1 MNKITL
7 FGVVQGVG
15 MRPFIYTLA
24 QKLELVGFVRNTQ
37 VALEIILPAH
47 KTESF
52 LNALKKGLP
61 PLALVE
67 KIIISPYDK
76 TLKFNDFRILESK
89 NHPLNLLSQIPK
101 DLGVCEDCLR
111 EIRDKNSPYFHYAF
125 NSCAKCGA
133 RYSLLSALPYD
144 RENSALKPFKLC
156 GFCAFVYKDANNKRF
171 HIQGISCK
179 KCGIT
184 LNYKRFKNDDAL
196 LECAKDIQ
204 KGKIIALKGNDDAL
218 LECAKDIQKG
228 KIIALKG
235 LGGFALLCDGRNFQ
249 TIERLR
255 LLKNRPLKPF
265 ALMFKDLNTAK
276 QHAFLNALECES
288 LNSTSA
294 PILLARKK
302 PNTPLAPNIAKNSP
316 FYGVILPYTP
326 LHALLLDLLDFPI
339 VFTSANFSSLPLASD
354 EAEIDALSFIF
365 DFKLTHNRAIIHR
378 IDDSIA
384 QCIDNAIRPMRLAR
398 GFAPLYLTL
407 PKRSNHSPKKILA
420 LGAEQKGHFSLLDS
434 ETSILL
440 LSPFCGDLSVL
451 ENEKH
456 FKETLNFFLKTYDF
470 KPTILACDKHK
481 NYTTTKMAFDFNTPL
496 LQVQHHHA
504 HFLANVLDALLQDPH
519 LNHPFIGIIWD
530 GSGAYEN
537 KIYGAECF
545 VGDFERIEEIARFEE
560 FLLLGGEKAIK
571 EPKRLVLEIALKHQL
586 NKLLKR
592 VQKHFKE
599 DELEIF
605 QQMHDRE
612 IQSVATN
619 SIGRLFDIVAFS
631 LDLVGTIS
639 FEAESGQVLENLALQ
654 SDEIA
659 FYPFKI
665 KNSVVCL
672 KEFYQAFE
680 KDLGVLEP
688 ERIAK
693 KFFNSLVEIITALI
707 APFKKHVVVCSG
719 GVFCNQL
726 LCEQLAKRLRGLKR
740 QYFFHKHFPPNDS
753 SIPVGQALM
762 AYFNPTIIKK
772 G

>member
-1 MNKITL
+1 
-7 FGVVQGVG
+7 

-24 QKLELVGFVRNTQ
+24 QKLELVGFVRNAQ
-37 VALEIILPAH
+37 AALEIILPAH

-76 TLKFNDFRILESK
+76 VLHFNGFRILESK

-101 DLGVCEDCLR
+101 DLGVCKDCLR

-133 RYSLLSALPYD
+133 RYSLLNALPYD

-156 GFCAFVYKDANNKRF
+156 EFCASVYQDPTNKRF

-179 KCGIT
+179 KCGIA

-196 LECAKDIQ
+196 LECTKDIQ
-204 KGKIIALKGNDDAL
+204 KS
-218 LECAKDIQKG
+218 

-265 ALMFKDLNTAK
+265 ALMFKDLNSAK
-276 QHAFLNALECES
+276 QHAFLNELECES
-288 LNSTSA
+288 LSSISA

-302 PNTPLAPNIAKNSP
+302 PDTQLAPNIAKNSP

-354 EAEIDALSFIF
+354 EKEIDSLHFIF

-384 QCIDNAIRPMRLAR
+384 QYIDNAIRPMRLAR

-434 ETSILL
+434 ETSVLL

-470 KPTILACDKHK
+470 KPTLLACDKHQ
-481 NYTTTKMAFDFNTPL
+481 NYTTTQMAFDFNTPL

-504 HFLANVLDALLQDPH
+504 HFLASVLDALLQDPH

-545 VGDFERIEEIARFEE
+545 VGDFERIEEVARFEE
-560 FLLLGGEKAIK
+560 FWLLGGQKAIK

-586 NKLLKR
+586 NKLLKHI
-592 VQKHFKE
+592 QKHFKE

-605 QQMHDRE
+605 QQMHDKK

-631 LDLVGTIS
+631 LDLTGTIS

-654 SDEIA
+654 SDESA
-659 FYPFKI
+659 FYPFTI
-665 KNSVVCL
+665 KNSVVDL

-688 ERIAK
+688 KRIAK

-707 APFKKHVVVCSG
+707 VPFKEHVVVCSG

-726 LCEQLAKRLRGLKR
+726 LCEQLAQRFKKLQRK
-740 QYFFHKHFPPNDS
+740 YFFHKHFPPNDS

>member
-1 MNKITL
+1 M
-7 FGVVQGVG
+7 VQGVG
-15 MRPFIYTLA
+15 MRPFVYTLA
-24 QKLELVGFVRNTQ
+24 QKLGLVGFVRNAQ
-37 VALEIILPAH
+37 AALEIILPAH

-76 TLKFNDFRILESK
+76 ALHFNDFRILESK

-101 DLGVCEDCLR
+101 DLGVCKDCLR
-111 EIRDKNSPYFHYAF
+111 EIRGKNSPYFHYAF

-133 RYSLLSALPYD
+133 RYSLLNALPYD

-156 GFCAFVYKDANNKRF
+156 EFCASVYQDPTNKRF

-179 KCGIT
+179 KCGIA
-184 LNYKRFKNDDAL
+184 LNYKRFK
-196 LECAKDIQ
+196 
-204 KGKIIALKGNDDAL
+204 NDDAL

-265 ALMFKDLNTAK
+265 ALMFKDLKSAK

-288 LNSTSA
+288 LNSASA

-302 PNTPLAPNIAKNSP
+302 PNIKLAPNIAKNSP

-339 VFTSANFSSLPLASD
+339 IFTSANFNSLPLASN
-354 EAEIDALSFIF
+354 EKEIDSLHFIF

-384 QCIDNAIRPMRLAR
+384 QCVDNVIRPMRLAR

-407 PKRSNHSPKKILA
+407 PKRSFNAPKKILA

-434 ETSILL
+434 ETSVLL

-470 KPTILACDKHK
+470 KPTLLACDKHQ

-504 HFLANVLDALLQDPH
+504 HFLASILDALSQNPH

-530 GSGAYEN
+530 GSGAYDN
-537 KIYGAECF
+537 KVYGAECF
-545 VGDFERIEEIARFEE
+545 VGDLERIEEVARFEE
-560 FLLLGGEKAIK
+560 FWLLGGQKAIK

-592 VQKHFKE
+592 IQKHFKE

-605 QQMHDRE
+605 QQMHDKK

-631 LDLVGTIS
+631 LDLTGTIS

-659 FYPFKI
+659 FYPFEI
-665 KNSVVCL
+665 KNSVVGL

-688 ERIAK
+688 KRIAK

-707 APFKKHVVVCSG
+707 VPFKEHVVVCSG

-726 LCEQLAKRLRGLKR
+726 LCEQLAQRLRGLKR

>member
-37 VALEIILPAH
+37 AALEIILPAH

-67 KIIISPYDK
+67 KTIISPYDK
-76 TLKFNDFRILESK
+76 MLHFNDFRILESK
-89 NHPLNLLSQIPK
+89 NHSLKLLSQIPK
-101 DLGVCEDCLR
+101 DLGVCKDCLR

-133 RYSLLSALPYD
+133 RYSLLNAMPYD

-156 GFCAFVYKDANNKRF
+156 KFCTSIYQDPTNKRF

-179 KCGIT
+179 KCGIA

-196 LECAKDIQ
+196 LECAKD
-204 KGKIIALKGNDDAL
+204 L
-218 LECAKDIQKG
+218 QKG

-255 LLKNRPLKPF
+255 FLKNRPLKPF

-276 QHAFLNALECES
+276 QHAFLNELECES

-302 PNTPLAPNIAKNSP
+302 PDTQLAPNIAKNSP

-354 EAEIDALSFIF
+354 EKEIDSLHFIF
-365 DFKLTHNRAIIHR
+365 DFKLTHNRAIIHK
-378 IDDSIA
+378 IDDSIV
-384 QCIDNAIRPMRLAR
+384 QRVDNVIRPMRLAR
-398 GFAPLYLTL
+398 GFAPLYLAL
-407 PKRSNHSPKKILA
+407 PKRSNHTPKKILA
-420 LGAEQKGHFSLLDS
+420 LGAQQKGHFSLLDS

-470 KPTILACDKHK
+470 KPTLLACDKHK
-481 NYTTTKMAFDFNTPL
+481 NYTTTQMAFDFNTPL

-504 HFLANVLDALLQDPH
+504 HFLASVLDALLQDPH

-545 VGDFERIEEIARFEE
+545 VGDFERIEEVARFEE
-560 FLLLGGEKAIK
+560 FWLLGGQKAIK

-586 NKLLKR
+586 NKLLKHI
-592 VQKHFKE
+592 QKHFKE

-605 QQMHDRE
+605 QQMHDKK

-631 LDLVGTIS
+631 LDLTGTIS

-654 SDEIA
+654 SDESA
-659 FYPFKI
+659 FYPFEI

-688 ERIAK
+688 KRIAK

-707 APFKKHVVVCSG
+707 APFKEHVVVCSG

>member
-1 MNKITL
+1 MCNDATLLNKITL

-15 MRPFIYTLA
+15 MRPFVYTLA
-24 QKLELVGFVRNTQ
+24 QKLGLVGFTRNTQ
-37 VALEIILPAH
+37 AALEIILPAH

-76 TLKFNDFRILESK
+76 ALYFNDFRILESK

-101 DLGVCEDCLR
+101 DLGVCKDCLR

-133 RYSLLSALPYD
+133 RYSLLNAMPYD

-156 GFCAFVYKDANNKRF
+156 KFCASVYKDATNKRF

-179 KCGIT
+179 KCGIV
-184 LNYKRFKNDDAL
+184 LNYK
-196 LECAKDIQ
+196 Q
-204 KGKIIALKGNDDAL
+204 LKNDDAL

-235 LGGFALLCDGRNFQ
+235 LGGFALLCDARNFQ

-255 LLKNRPLKPF
+255 LLKKRPLKPF
-265 ALMFKDLNTAK
+265 VLMFKDLKSAK

-302 PNTPLAPNIAKNSP
+302 PDTQLAPNIAKNSP

-326 LHALLLDLLDFPI
+326 LHDLLLDLLDFPI
-339 VFTSANFSSLPLASD
+339 VFTSANFNSLPLASD

-378 IDDSIA
+378 IDDSIV
-384 QCIDNAIRPMRLAR
+384 QRVDNIIRPMRLAR
-398 GFAPLYLTL
+398 GFAPLYLAL

-434 ETSILL
+434 GTSILL

-470 KPTILACDKHK
+470 KPTLLACDKHQ
-481 NYTTTKMAFDFNTPL
+481 NYTTTKMAFELNTPL

-504 HFLANVLDALLQDPH
+504 HFLASVLDALLQDPH

-560 FLLLGGEKAIK
+560 FWLLGGQKAIK

-586 NKLLKR
+586 NKLLKCI
-592 VQKHFKE
+592 QKHFKE

-605 QQMHDRE
+605 QQMHDKK

-631 LDLVGTIS
+631 LDLTGTIS

-654 SDEIA
+654 SDESA
-659 FYPFKI
+659 FYPFEI
-665 KNSVVCL
+665 KNSVVDL

-688 ERIAK
+688 KRIAK

-707 APFKKHVVVCSG
+707 APFKEHVVVCSG

-726 LCEQLAKRLRGLKR
+726 LCEQLAQRLRGLKR

>member
-1 MNKITL
+1 M
-7 FGVVQGVG
+7 VQGVG

-24 QKLELVGFVRNTQ
+24 QKLGLVGFVRNTQ
-37 VALEIILPAH
+37 AALEIILPAH

-67 KIIISPYDK
+67 KTIISPYDK
-76 TLKFNDFRILESK
+76 ALHFNDFRILESK

-101 DLGVCEDCLR
+101 DLGVCEDCLC

-133 RYSLLSALPYD
+133 RYSLLNAMPYD

-156 GFCAFVYKDANNKRF
+156 KFCASIYQDPTNKRF

-179 KCGIT
+179 KCGIA
-184 LNYKRFKNDDAL
+184 LNYKRFK
-196 LECAKDIQ
+196 
-204 KGKIIALKGNDDAL
+204 NDDAL

-235 LGGFALLCDGRNFQ
+235 LGGFALLCDARNFQ

-265 ALMFKDLNTAK
+265 ALMFKDLNSAK
-276 QHAFLNALECES
+276 QHAFLNELECES
-288 LNSTSA
+288 LNSTST
-294 PILLARKK
+294 PILLAHKK
-302 PNTPLAPNIAKNSP
+302 PDTQLAPNIAKNSP

-354 EAEIDALSFIF
+354 EKEIDSLHFIF

-378 IDDSIA
+378 IDDSIV
-384 QCIDNAIRPMRLAR
+384 QRVDNIIRPMRLAR

-407 PKRSNHSPKKILA
+407 PKRSNGSPKKILA

-470 KPTILACDKHK
+470 KPTLLACDKHK
-481 NYTTTKMAFDFNTPL
+481 NYTTTKMAFELNTPL

-504 HFLANVLDALLQDPH
+504 HFLASVLDALLQDPH
-519 LNHPFIGIIWD
+519 LNHPFIGIVWD

-560 FLLLGGEKAIK
+560 FWLLGGQKAIK

-586 NKLLKR
+586 NKLLGR

-605 QQMHDRE
+605 QQMHDKK

-631 LDLVGTIS
+631 LDLTGTIS

-707 APFKKHVVVCSG
+707 APFKEHVVVCSG

-753 SIPVGQALM
+753 SIPIGQALM

>member
-1 MNKITL
+1 MCNDATLLNKITL

-24 QKLELVGFVRNTQ
+24 QKLELVGFTRNTQ
-37 VALEIILPAH
+37 AALEIVLPAH

-76 TLKFNDFRILESK
+76 TLKFNGFRILESK

-133 RYSLLSALPYD
+133 RYSLLNAMPYD

-156 GFCAFVYKDANNKRF
+156 GFCASVYQDPTNKRF

-179 KCGIT
+179 KCGIA

-204 KGKIIALKGNDDAL
+204 KGKIIALKG
-218 LECAKDIQKG
+218 
-228 KIIALKG
+228 
-235 LGGFALLCDGRNFQ
+235 LGGFALVCDARNVQ

-288 LNSTSA
+288 LSSTST

-302 PNTPLAPNIAKNSP
+302 PDIKLAPNIAKNSP

-354 EAEIDALSFIF
+354 EAEIDSLNFIF

-384 QCIDNAIRPMRLAR
+384 QRVDHTIRPMRLAR

-407 PKRSNHSPKKILA
+407 PKRSNHPPQKILA

-456 FKETLNFFLKTYDF
+456 FKETLDFFLKTYDF
-470 KPTILACDKHK
+470 KPTLLACDKHK
-481 NYTTTKMAFDFNTPL
+481 NYTTTKMAFDFNTLL

-504 HFLANVLDALLQDPH
+504 HFLASVLDALLQDPH
-519 LNHPFIGIIWD
+519 LNHPFIGIVWD

-545 VGDFERIEEIARFEE
+545 VGDLERIEEIARFEE
-560 FLLLGGEKAIK
+560 FLLLGGQKAIK
-571 EPKRLVLEIALKHQL
+571 EPKRLVLEMALKHQL

-599 DELEIF
+599 EELEIF

-612 IQSVATN
+612 IQSIATN

-631 LDLVGTIS
+631 LGLVGTIS

-688 ERIAK
+688 KRIAK
-693 KFFNSLVEIITALI
+693 KFFNSLVEIISALI
-707 APFKKHVVVCSG
+707 APFKEHVVVCSG

>member
-37 VALEIILPAH
+37 AALEIILPAH
-47 KTESF
+47 QTESF

-67 KIIISPYDK
+67 KIVISPYDK
-76 TLKFNDFRILESK
+76 TLKSNDFRILESK
-89 NHPLNLLSQIPK
+89 NHSLNLISQIPK

-133 RYSLLSALPYD
+133 RYSLLNALPYD

-184 LNYKRFKNDDAL
+184 LNYKHFK
-196 LECAKDIQ
+196 
-204 KGKIIALKGNDDAL
+204 NDDAL

-235 LGGFALLCDGRNFQ
+235 LGGFALLCDARNFQ

-302 PNTPLAPNIAKNSP
+302 PNIPLAPNIAKNSP

-384 QCIDNAIRPMRLAR
+384 QRIDNAIRPMRLAR

-407 PKRSNHSPKKILA
+407 PKRSNDSQKKILA

-481 NYTTTKMAFDFNTPL
+481 NYTTTKMACGFDTPL

-504 HFLANVLDALLQDPH
+504 HFLASVLDALLQNPH

-545 VGDFERIEEIARFEE
+545 VGGFERIEEVARFEE

-612 IQSVATN
+612 IQSTATN

-631 LDLVGTIS
+631 LDLTGTIS

-707 APFKKHVVVCSG
+707 APFKEHVVVCSG

>member
-24 QKLELVGFVRNTQ
+24 QKLGLVGFVRNAQ
-37 VALEIILPAH
+37 AALEIILPAH

-76 TLKFNDFRILESK
+76 ALHFNDFRILESK
-89 NHPLNLLSQIPK
+89 NRPLNLLSQIPK
-101 DLGVCEDCLR
+101 DLSVCKDCLR

-133 RYSLLSALPYD
+133 RYSLLNALPYD

-156 GFCAFVYKDANNKRF
+156 KFCASIYQDPTNKRF

-179 KCGIT
+179 KCGIA
-184 LNYKRFKNDDAL
+184 LNYKRFK
-196 LECAKDIQ
+196 
-204 KGKIIALKGNDDAL
+204 NDDAL

-235 LGGFALLCDGRNFQ
+235 LGGFALLCDARNFQ

-288 LNSTSA
+288 LNSASA

-302 PNTPLAPNIAKNSP
+302 PDTKLAPNIAKNSP

-354 EAEIDALSFIF
+354 EAEIDSLSFIF

-384 QCIDNAIRPMRLAR
+384 QYIDNAIRPMRLAR

-407 PKRSNHSPKKILA
+407 PKRSNHPPKKILA
-420 LGAEQKGHFSLLDS
+420 LGAEQKGYFSLLDS
-434 ETSILL
+434 ETSTLL

-470 KPTILACDKHK
+470 KPTLLACDKHQ
-481 NYTTTKMAFDFNTPL
+481 NYTTTQMAFDFNTPL
-496 LQVQHHHA
+496 LQIQHHHA
-504 HFLANVLDALLQDPH
+504 HFLASVLDALLQDPH

-530 GSGAYEN
+530 GSGAYDN

-545 VGDFERIEEIARFEE
+545 VGDFERIEEVARFEE
-560 FLLLGGEKAIK
+560 FWLLGGQKAIK

-592 VQKHFKE
+592 IQKHFKE

-605 QQMHDRE
+605 QQMHDKK

-631 LDLVGTIS
+631 LDLTGTIS

-688 ERIAK
+688 KRIAK

-707 APFKKHVVVCSG
+707 APFKEHVVVCSG

-753 SIPVGQALM
+753 SIPIGQALM

>member
-1 MNKITL
+1 MQHLNQTAWKLALCNDATLLNKITL

-24 QKLELVGFVRNTQ
+24 QELELVGFVRNTQ
-37 VALEIILPAH
+37 AALEIVLPFH
-47 KTESF
+47 QTESF

-67 KIIISPYDK
+67 KIVISPYDK
-76 TLKFNDFRILESK
+76 ALKSNDFRILESK

-101 DLGVCEDCLR
+101 DLGVCEDCLH
-111 EIRDKNSPYFHYAF
+111 EIRDENSPYFRYAF

-133 RYSLLSALPYD
+133 RYSLLNALPYD

-156 GFCAFVYKDANNKRF
+156 GFCAFVYRDATNKRF

-204 KGKIIALKGNDDAL
+204 KGKIIALKG
-218 LECAKDIQKG
+218 
-228 KIIALKG
+228 
-235 LGGFALLCDGRNFQ
+235 LGGFALVCDARNFQ

-255 LLKNRPLKPF
+255 FLKNRPLKPF

-276 QHAFLNALECES
+276 QHAFLDALECES
-288 LNSTSA
+288 LNSASA

-302 PNTPLAPNIAKNSP
+302 PNMQLAPNTAKNSP

-354 EAEIDALSFIF
+354 EKEIDSLHFIF
-365 DFKLTHNRAIIHR
+365 DFKLTHNRTIIHR

-384 QCIDNAIRPMRLAR
+384 QRVDNVIRPMRLAR

-407 PKRSNHSPKKILA
+407 PKRSNCLPKKILA

-470 KPTILACDKHK
+470 KPTLLACDKHK

-504 HFLANVLDALLQDPH
+504 HFLASVLDALLQDPH

-545 VGDFERIEEIARFEE
+545 VGDFERIEETARFEE
-560 FLLLGGEKAIK
+560 FLLLGGQKAIK

-586 NKLLKR
+586 NKLFKR

-605 QQMHDRE
+605 QQMHDRG

-631 LDLVGTIS
+631 LDLVKTIS

-665 KNSVVCL
+665 KNGVVCL

-688 ERIAK
+688 KRIAK
-693 KFFNSLVEIITALI
+693 KFFNSLTEIITTLI
-707 APFKKHVVVCSG
+707 APFKEHVVVCSG

-726 LCEQLAKRLRGLKR
+726 LCEQLAKRFKNLQRK
-740 QYFFHKHFPPNDS
+740 YFFHKHFPPNDS
-753 SIPVGQALM
+753 SIPIGQALM

>member
-1 MNKITL
+1 M
-7 FGVVQGVG
+7 VQGVG

-24 QKLELVGFVRNTQ
+24 QKLGLVGFVRNAQ
-37 VALEIILPAH
+37 AALEIILPAH

-76 TLKFNDFRILESK
+76 ALHFNDFRILESK

-101 DLGVCEDCLR
+101 DLGVCEDCLC

-133 RYSLLSALPYD
+133 RYSLLNALPYD

-156 GFCAFVYKDANNKRF
+156 KFCTSVYKDAHNKRF

-179 KCGIT
+179 KCGIA
-184 LNYKRFKNDDAL
+184 LNYK
-196 LECAKDIQ
+196 Q
-204 KGKIIALKGNDDAL
+204 LKNDDAL

-235 LGGFALLCDGRNFQ
+235 LGGFALLCDARNFQ

-255 LLKNRPLKPF
+255 LLKKRPLKPF
-265 ALMFKDLNTAK
+265 ALMFKDLKSVK

-302 PNTPLAPNIAKNSP
+302 PDTQLAPNIAKNSP

-354 EAEIDALSFIF
+354 EKEIDSLHFIF

-378 IDDSIA
+378 IDDSIV
-384 QCIDNAIRPMRLAR
+384 QRVDNVIRPMRLAR
-398 GFAPLYLTL
+398 GFAPLYLAL
-407 PKRSNHSPKKILA
+407 PKRSNHPPKKILA

-434 ETSILL
+434 ETSVLL

-470 KPTILACDKHK
+470 KPTLLACDKHQ
-481 NYTTTKMAFDFNTPL
+481 NYTTTQMAFEFNTPL

-504 HFLANVLDALLQDPH
+504 HFLASVLDALLQDPH
-519 LNHPFIGIIWD
+519 LNHPFIGIVWD
-530 GSGAYEN
+530 GSGAYDN
-537 KIYGAECF
+537 KVYGAECF
-545 VGDFERIEEIARFEE
+545 VGDFERIEETARFEE
-560 FLLLGGEKAIK
+560 FWLLGGQKAIK

-586 NKLLKR
+586 NKLLGR
-592 VQKHFKE
+592 IQKHFKE

-605 QQMHDRE
+605 KQMHDKK

-654 SDEIA
+654 SDEIT
-659 FYPFKI
+659 FYPFEI
-665 KNSVVCL
+665 KNSVVGL

-688 ERIAK
+688 KRIAK

-707 APFKKHVVVCSG
+707 APFKEHVVVCSG

-726 LCEQLAKRLRGLKR
+726 LCEQLAKRLKKLQRE
-740 QYFFHKHFPPNDS
+740 YFFHKHFPPNDS

>member
-37 VALEIILPAH
+37 AALEIILPAH

-133 RYSLLSALPYD
+133 RYSLLNALPYD

-156 GFCAFVYKDANNKRF
+156 GFCAFVYKDTNNKRF

-179 KCGIT
+179 KCGIA
-184 LNYKRFKNDDAL
+184 LNYKRFK
-196 LECAKDIQ
+196 
-204 KGKIIALKGNDDAL
+204 NDDAL

-249 TIERLR
+249 AIERLR

-288 LNSTSA
+288 LSSTSA

-302 PNTPLAPNIAKNSP
+302 PNTQLAPNIAKNSP

-354 EAEIDALSFIF
+354 EAEIDALNFIF

-384 QCIDNAIRPMRLAR
+384 QCIDNAMRPMRLAR

-407 PKRSNHSPKKILA
+407 PKRSNGSPKKILA

-470 KPTILACDKHK
+470 KPTILACDKHQ
-481 NYTTTKMAFDFNTPL
+481 NYTTTKMACGFNTPL

-504 HFLANVLDALLQDPH
+504 HFLASVLDALLQDPH
-519 LNHPFIGIIWD
+519 LNNPFIGIIWD

-571 EPKRLVLEIALKHQL
+571 EPKRLVLEMALKHQL

-612 IQSVATN
+612 IQSTATN

-707 APFKKHVVVCSG
+707 APFKEHVVVCSG

-753 SIPVGQALM
+753 SIPIGQALM
-762 AYFNPTIIKK
+762 AYFNPKIIKK

>member
-1 MNKITL
+1 
-7 FGVVQGVG
+7 

-37 VALEIILPAH
+37 AALEIILPAH
-47 KTESF
+47 QTESF

-67 KIIISPYDK
+67 KIIINPYDK
-76 TLKFNDFRILESK
+76 TLKSNDFRILESK

-133 RYSLLSALPYD
+133 RYSLLNALPYD

-156 GFCAFVYKDANNKRF
+156 GFCASTYQDPTNKRF

-204 KGKIIALKGNDDAL
+204 KGKIIALKG
-218 LECAKDIQKG
+218 
-228 KIIALKG
+228 
-235 LGGFALLCDGRNFQ
+235 LGGFALLCDARNFQ

-384 QCIDNAIRPMRLAR
+384 QHVDNAIRPMRLAR

-407 PKRSNHSPKKILA
+407 PKRSNDSQKKILV

-470 KPTILACDKHK
+470 KPTILACDKHQ
-481 NYTTTKMAFDFNTPL
+481 NYTTTKMACDFNTPL
-496 LQVQHHHA
+496 MQVQHHHA
-504 HFLANVLDALLQDPH
+504 HFLASVLDALLQDPH
-519 LNHPFIGIIWD
+519 LNNPFIGIIWD

-545 VGDFERIEEIARFEE
+545 VGDFERIEEVARFEE

-586 NKLLKR
+586 NKLLER

-688 ERIAK
+688 KRIAK

-707 APFKKHVVVCSG
+707 MPFKEHVVVFSG

>member
-15 MRPFIYTLA
+15 MRPFVYTLA
-24 QKLELVGFVRNTQ
+24 QKLGLVGFTRNTQ
-37 VALEIILPAH
+37 AALEIVLPAH

-76 TLKFNDFRILESK
+76 ALHFNDFRILESK

-101 DLGVCEDCLR
+101 DLGVCKDCLR

-133 RYSLLSALPYD
+133 RYSLLNAMPYD

-156 GFCAFVYKDANNKRF
+156 KFCTSTYQDPTNKRF

-179 KCGIT
+179 KCGIA

-196 LECAKDIQ
+196 LECAKD
-204 KGKIIALKGNDDAL
+204 L
-218 LECAKDIQKG
+218 QKG

-255 LLKNRPLKPF
+255 LLKKRPLKPF
-265 ALMFKDLNTAK
+265 ALMFKDLKSAK

-288 LNSTSA
+288 LNSASA

-302 PNTPLAPNIAKNSP
+302 PNVKLAPNIAKNSP

-339 VFTSANFSSLPLASD
+339 VFTSANFNSLPLASD

-378 IDDSIA
+378 IDDSIV
-384 QCIDNAIRPMRLAR
+384 QRVDNMIRPMRLAR

-407 PKRSNHSPKKILA
+407 PKRSNHPPKKILA

-470 KPTILACDKHK
+470 KPTLLACDKHQ
-481 NYTTTKMAFDFNTPL
+481 NYTTTQMAFEFNTPL

-504 HFLANVLDALLQDPH
+504 HFLASVLDALLQDSH
-519 LNHPFIGIIWD
+519 LNHPFIGIVWD

-545 VGDFERIEEIARFEE
+545 VGDLERIEEIARFEE
-560 FLLLGGEKAIK
+560 FWLLGGQKAIK

-586 NKLLKR
+586 NKLLGR
-592 VQKHFKE
+592 IQKHFKE

-605 QQMHDRE
+605 QQMHDKK

-631 LDLVGTIS
+631 LDLTGTIS

-659 FYPFKI
+659 FYPFEI
-665 KNSVVCL
+665 KNSVVDL

-688 ERIAK
+688 KRIAK

-707 APFKKHVVVCSG
+707 APFKEHVVVCSG

-740 QYFFHKHFPPNDS
+740 EYFFHKHFPPNDS
-753 SIPVGQALM
+753 SIPIGQALM

>member
-1 MNKITL
+1 MCNDATLLNKITL

-15 MRPFIYTLA
+15 MRPFVYTLA
-24 QKLELVGFVRNTQ
+24 QKLGLVGFTRNTQ
-37 VALEIILPAH
+37 AALEIILPAH

-76 TLKFNDFRILESK
+76 ALYFNDFRILESK

-101 DLGVCEDCLR
+101 DLGVCKDCLR

-133 RYSLLSALPYD
+133 RYSLLNAMPYD

-156 GFCAFVYKDANNKRF
+156 KFCASVYKDATNKRF

-179 KCGIT
+179 KCGIV
-184 LNYKRFKNDDAL
+184 LNYK
-196 LECAKDIQ
+196 Q
-204 KGKIIALKGNDDAL
+204 LKNDDAL

-235 LGGFALLCDGRNFQ
+235 LGGFALLCDARNFQ

-255 LLKNRPLKPF
+255 LLKKRPLKPF
-265 ALMFKDLNTAK
+265 ALMFKDLKSAK

-288 LNSTSA
+288 LNSTST

-302 PNTPLAPNIAKNSP
+302 PDTQLAPNIAKNSP

-339 VFTSANFSSLPLASD
+339 VFTSANFNSLPLASD

-384 QCIDNAIRPMRLAR
+384 QRVDNIIRPMRLAR
-398 GFAPLYLTL
+398 GFAPLYLAL

-470 KPTILACDKHK
+470 KPTLLACDKHK
-481 NYTTTKMAFDFNTPL
+481 NYTTTQMAFEFNTPL

-504 HFLANVLDALLQDPH
+504 HFLASVLDALLQDPH

-530 GSGAYEN
+530 GSGAYDN

-560 FLLLGGEKAIK
+560 FWLLGGQKAIK

-586 NKLLKR
+586 NKLLRR

-605 QQMHDRE
+605 QQMHDKG

-659 FYPFKI
+659 FYPFEI

-672 KEFYQAFE
+672 KKFYQAFE

-707 APFKKHVVVCSG
+707 VPFKGHVVVCSG

>member
-1 MNKITL
+1 M
-7 FGVVQGVG
+7 VQGVG

-37 VALEIILPAH
+37 VALEIILPTH
-47 KTESF
+47 QTESF

-133 RYSLLSALPYD
+133 RYSLLNALPYD

-156 GFCAFVYKDANNKRF
+156 GFCTSTYQDPTNKRF

-184 LNYKRFKNDDAL
+184 LNYKQFK
-196 LECAKDIQ
+196 
-204 KGKIIALKGNDDAL
+204 NDDAL

-235 LGGFALLCDGRNFQ
+235 LGGFALLCDARNFQ

-288 LNSTSA
+288 LNSTST

-302 PNTPLAPNIAKNSP
+302 PNTPLASNIAKNSP

-354 EAEIDALSFIF
+354 EAEIDSLSFIF

-384 QCIDNAIRPMRLAR
+384 QCIDNAMRPMRLAR

-407 PKRSNHSPKKILA
+407 PKCSNDSQKKILA

-434 ETSILL
+434 ETSTLL

-481 NYTTTKMAFDFNTPL
+481 NYTTTKMACGFNTPL

-504 HFLANVLDALLQDPH
+504 HFLASVLDALLQDPH

-530 GSGAYEN
+530 GNGAYEN

-586 NKLLKR
+586 NKLLER

-631 LDLVGTIS
+631 LDLTGTIS

-707 APFKKHVVVCSG
+707 APFKEHVVVCSG

>member
-1 MNKITL
+1 MNQITL

-15 MRPFIYTLA
+15 MRPFVYTLA
-24 QKLELVGFVRNTQ
+24 QKLGLVGFARNTQ
-37 VALEIILPAH
+37 AALEIILPAH
-47 KTESF
+47 QTESF

-76 TLKFNDFRILESK
+76 ALHFNDFRILESK
-89 NHPLNLLSQIPK
+89 NRPLNLLSQIPK
-101 DLGVCEDCLR
+101 DLGVCKDCLR

-133 RYSLLSALPYD
+133 RYSLLNAMPYD

-156 GFCAFVYKDANNKRF
+156 EFCTSVYKDAHNKRF

-179 KCGIT
+179 KCGIA
-184 LNYKRFKNDDAL
+184 LNYKRFK
-196 LECAKDIQ
+196 
-204 KGKIIALKGNDDAL
+204 NDDAL

-235 LGGFALLCDGRNFQ
+235 LGGFALLCDARNFQ

-265 ALMFKDLNTAK
+265 ALMFKDLESAK

-302 PNTPLAPNIAKNSP
+302 PDTQLAPNIAKNSP

-339 VFTSANFSSLPLASD
+339 IFTSANFSSLPLASD
-354 EAEIDALSFIF
+354 ETEIDALSFIF

-384 QCIDNAIRPMRLAR
+384 QRVDNIIRPMRLAR

-407 PKRSNHSPKKILA
+407 PKRSNGSPKKILA

-434 ETSILL
+434 ETSVVL

-470 KPTILACDKHK
+470 KPTLLACDKHQ
-481 NYTTTKMAFDFNTPL
+481 NYTTTRMAFDFNTPL

-504 HFLANVLDALLQDPH
+504 HFLASILDALLQDPH
-519 LNHPFIGIIWD
+519 LNHPFIGIVWD
-530 GSGAYEN
+530 GSGAYDN
-537 KIYGAECF
+537 KVYGAECF
-545 VGDFERIEEIARFEE
+545 VGDLERIEEVARFEE
-560 FLLLGGEKAIK
+560 FWLLGGQKAIK

-605 QQMHDRE
+605 QQMHDKK

-631 LDLVGTIS
+631 LNLVGTIS

-654 SDEIA
+654 SDESA
-659 FYPFKI
+659 FYPFTI

-672 KEFYQAFE
+672 KDFYQAFE

-688 ERIAK
+688 KRIAK
-693 KFFNSLVEIITALI
+693 KFFNSLIEIITALI
-707 APFKKHVVVCSG
+707 APFKGHVVVCSG

-726 LCEQLAKRLRGLKR
+726 LCEQLAQRLRGLKR

-753 SIPVGQALM
+753 SIPVGQVLM

>member
-1 MNKITL
+1 MCNDAALLNKITL

-24 QKLELVGFVRNTQ
+24 QKLELVGFVRNAQ
-37 VALEIILPAH
+37 AALEIILPAH

-76 TLKFNDFRILESK
+76 ALHFNGFRILESK

-101 DLGVCEDCLR
+101 DLGVCKDCLR
-111 EIRDKNSPYFHYAF
+111 EIRDKNSPYFYYAF

-133 RYSLLSALPYD
+133 RYSLLNALPYD

-156 GFCAFVYKDANNKRF
+156 GFCASIYQDPTNKRF

-179 KCGIT
+179 KCGIA
-184 LNYKRFKNDDAL
+184 LNYKRFK
-196 LECAKDIQ
+196 
-204 KGKIIALKGNDDAL
+204 NDDAL

-235 LGGFALLCDGRNFQ
+235 LGGFALLCDARNFQ

-288 LNSTSA
+288 LNSASA

-302 PNTPLAPNIAKNSP
+302 PDTKLAPNIAKNSP
-316 FYGVILPYTP
+316 FYGVILSYTP

-378 IDDSIA
+378 IDDSIV
-384 QCIDNAIRPMRLAR
+384 QRVDNTIRPMRLAR

-407 PKRSNHSPKKILA
+407 PKRSNGSPKKILA

-470 KPTILACDKHK
+470 KPTLLACDKHK
-481 NYTTTKMAFDFNTPL
+481 NYTTTQMAFDFNTPL

-504 HFLANVLDALLQDPH
+504 HFLASVLDALLQDPH
-519 LNHPFIGIIWD
+519 LNRPFIGIVWD

-545 VGDFERIEEIARFEE
+545 IGDFERIEEVARFEE
-560 FLLLGGEKAIK
+560 FWLLGGQKAIK

-586 NKLLKR
+586 NKLLGR
-592 VQKHFKE
+592 IQKHFKE
-599 DELEIF
+599 DELEVF
-605 QQMHDRE
+605 KQMHDKK

-654 SDEIA
+654 SDEIT
-659 FYPFKI
+659 FYPFEI
-665 KNSVVCL
+665 KNSVVGL

-688 ERIAK
+688 KRIAK

-707 APFKKHVVVCSG
+707 APFKEHVVVCSG

-726 LCEQLAKRLRGLKR
+726 LCEQLAKRLKKLQRE
-740 QYFFHKHFPPNDS
+740 YFFHKHFPPNDS

>member
-24 QKLELVGFVRNTQ
+24 QKLGLVGFTRNAQ
-37 VALEIILPAH
+37 AALEIVLPAH

-76 TLKFNDFRILESK
+76 VLHFNDFRILESK

-133 RYSLLSALPYD
+133 RYSLLNALPYD

-156 GFCAFVYKDANNKRF
+156 GFCASVYKDAHNKRF

-179 KCGIT
+179 KCGIALT
-184 LNYKRFKNDDAL
+184 YKRFK
-196 LECAKDIQ
+196 
-204 KGKIIALKGNDDAL
+204 NDDAL

-235 LGGFALLCDGRNFQ
+235 LGGFALLCDARNFQ

-265 ALMFKDLNTAK
+265 ALMFKDLNSAK

-302 PNTPLAPNIAKNSP
+302 PDTQLAPNIAKNSP

-326 LHALLLDLLDFPI
+326 LHALLLDLLDSPI

-354 EAEIDALSFIF
+354 EKEIDSLHFIF

-384 QCIDNAIRPMRLAR
+384 QRVDNAIRPMRLAR

-407 PKRSNHSPKKILA
+407 PKRSNHPPKKILA

-434 ETSILL
+434 ETSVVL

-470 KPTILACDKHK
+470 KPTLLACDKHQ

-504 HFLANVLDALLQDPH
+504 HFLASVLDASLQDPH
-519 LNHPFIGIIWD
+519 LNHPFIGIVWD

-537 KIYGAECF
+537 KVYGAECF
-545 VGDFERIEEIARFEE
+545 VGDFERIEEVARFEE
-560 FLLLGGEKAIK
+560 FWLLGGQKAIK

-599 DELEIF
+599 DELGIF
-605 QQMHDRE
+605 KQMHDKK

-659 FYPFKI
+659 FYPFEI
-665 KNSVVCL
+665 KNSVVRL

-707 APFKKHVVVCSG
+707 APFKGHVVVCSG

-726 LCEQLAKRLRGLKR
+726 LCEQLAKRLKKLQRE
-740 QYFFHKHFPPNDS
+740 YFFHKHFPPNDS

>member
-1 MNKITL
+1 M
-7 FGVVQGVG
+7 VQGVG
-15 MRPFIYTLA
+15 MRPFVYTLA
-24 QKLELVGFVRNTQ
+24 QKLGLVGFARNAQ
-37 VALEIILPAH
+37 VALEIVLPAH

-76 TLKFNDFRILESK
+76 ALHFNDFRILESK

-133 RYSLLSALPYD
+133 RYSLLNALPYD

-156 GFCAFVYKDANNKRF
+156 GFCASVYKDATNKRF

-179 KCGIT
+179 KCGIA
-184 LNYKRFKNDDAL
+184 LDYK
-196 LECAKDIQ
+196 Q
-204 KGKIIALKGNDDAL
+204 LKNDDAL

-235 LGGFALLCDGRNFQ
+235 LGGFALLCDARNFK

-265 ALMFKDLNTAK
+265 ALMFKDLNSAK
-276 QHAFLNALECES
+276 QHAFLNELECES
-288 LNSTSA
+288 LNSVNA
-294 PILLARKK
+294 PILLAHKK
-302 PNTPLAPNIAKNSP
+302 PDTQLAPNIAKNSP

-354 EAEIDALSFIF
+354 EAEIDSLSFIF

-378 IDDSIA
+378 IDDSIV
-384 QCIDNAIRPMRLAR
+384 QRVDNIIRPMRLAR

-407 PKRSNHSPKKILA
+407 PKRSNGSPKKILA

-470 KPTILACDKHK
+470 KPTLLACDKHQ
-481 NYTTTKMAFDFNTPL
+481 NYTTTKMAFEFNTPL

-504 HFLANVLDALLQDPH
+504 HFLASVLDALLQDPH
-519 LNHPFIGIIWD
+519 LNHPFIGIVWD
-530 GSGAYEN
+530 GSGAYDN

-560 FLLLGGEKAIK
+560 FWLLGGQKAIK
-571 EPKRLVLEIALKHQL
+571 EPRRLVLEIALKHQL

-605 QQMHDRE
+605 QQMHDKK

-631 LDLVGTIS
+631 LDLTGTIS

-659 FYPFKI
+659 FYPFEI
-665 KNSVVCL
+665 KNSVVRL

-688 ERIAK
+688 KRIAK

-707 APFKKHVVVCSG
+707 APFKEHVVVCSG

-726 LCEQLAKRLRGLKR
+726 LCEQLAKRLKKLQRE
-740 QYFFHKHFPPNDS
+740 YFFHKHFPPNDS

>member
-37 VALEIILPAH
+37 AALEIILPAH

-133 RYSLLSALPYD
+133 RYSLLNALPYD

-156 GFCAFVYKDANNKRF
+156 GFCAFVYKDTNNKRF

-204 KGKIIALKGNDDAL
+204 KGKIIALKG
-218 LECAKDIQKG
+218 
-228 KIIALKG
+228 
-235 LGGFALLCDGRNFQ
+235 LGGFALLCDARNFQ

-276 QHAFLNALECES
+276 QHAFLSALECES

-302 PNTPLAPNIAKNSP
+302 PDTPLAQNIAKNSP

-354 EAEIDALSFIF
+354 EAEIDALNFIF

-378 IDDSIA
+378 IDDSIV
-384 QCIDNAIRPMRLAR
+384 QHVDNAIRPMRLAR

-407 PKRSNHSPKKILA
+407 PKRSNDSQKKILA

-456 FKETLNFFLKTYDF
+456 FRETLNFFLKTYDF

-481 NYTTTKMAFDFNTPL
+481 NYTTTKMACDFNTPL

-504 HFLANVLDALLQDPH
+504 HFLASVLDALLQDPH
-519 LNHPFIGIIWD
+519 LNDPFIGIIWD

-586 NKLLKR
+586 NKLLER

-631 LDLVGTIS
+631 LDLVETIS

-707 APFKKHVVVCSG
+707 MPFKEHVVVCSG

-753 SIPVGQALM
+753 SIPIGQALM

>member
-1 MNKITL
+1 M
-7 FGVVQGVG
+7 VQGVG

-37 VALEIILPAH
+37 TALEIILPAH

-67 KIIISPYDK
+67 KIVISPYDK
-76 TLKFNDFRILESK
+76 TLKSNDFRILESK

-101 DLGVCEDCLR
+101 DLGVCEDCLC

-133 RYSLLSALPYD
+133 RYSLLNALPYD

-156 GFCAFVYKDANNKRF
+156 GFCASTYQDPTNKRF

-184 LNYKRFKNDDAL
+184 LNYKRFK
-196 LECAKDIQ
+196 
-204 KGKIIALKGNDDAL
+204 NDDAL

-276 QHAFLNALECES
+276 QHAFLSVLECES
-288 LNSTSA
+288 LNSTST

-302 PNTPLAPNIAKNSP
+302 PNTQLAPNIAKNSP

-339 VFTSANFSSLPLASD
+339 IFTSANFNSLPLASD

-365 DFKLTHNRAIIHR
+365 DFKLTHNRATIHR
-378 IDDSIA
+378 IDDSVA
-384 QCIDNAIRPMRLAR
+384 QHVDNAIRPMRLAR

-407 PKRSNHSPKKILA
+407 PKRSSDLQKKILA

-434 ETSILL
+434 ETSTLL

-470 KPTILACDKHK
+470 KPTILACDKHQ
-481 NYTTTKMAFDFNTPL
+481 NYTTTKMACGFNTPL

-504 HFLANVLDALLQDPH
+504 HFLASVLDALLQDPH
-519 LNHPFIGIIWD
+519 LNNPFIGIIWD

-545 VGDFERIEEIARFEE
+545 VGDFERIEEVARFEE

-571 EPKRLVLEIALKHQL
+571 EPKRLVLEIALKHRL

-605 QQMHDRE
+605 QQMHDRK

-619 SIGRLFDIVAFS
+619 SIGRLFDMVAFS

-665 KNSVVCL
+665 KNGVVGL
-672 KEFYQAFE
+672 REFYQAFE

-688 ERIAK
+688 KRIAK
-693 KFFNSLVEIITALI
+693 KFFNSLVEIISALI
-707 APFKKHVVVCSG
+707 APFKEHTVVCSG

-753 SIPVGQALM
+753 SIPIGQALM

>member
-37 VALEIILPAH
+37 AALEIILPTH
-47 KTESF
+47 QTESF

-67 KIIISPYDK
+67 KIIISPYDEV
-76 TLKFNDFRILESK
+76 LKFNDFRILESK

-133 RYSLLSALPYD
+133 RYSLLNALPYD

-156 GFCAFVYKDANNKRF
+156 GFCAFVYKDTNNKRF

-184 LNYKRFKNDDAL
+184 LNYKQFKNDDAL

-204 KGKIIALKGNDDAL
+204 
-218 LECAKDIQKG
+218 EG

-235 LGGFALLCDGRNFQ
+235 LGGFALLCDARNFQ

-339 VFTSANFSSLPLASD
+339 VFTSANFNSLPLASD

-378 IDDSIA
+378 IDDSIV
-384 QCIDNAIRPMRLAR
+384 QCIDNATRPMRLAR

-407 PKRSNHSPKKILA
+407 PKRSNHSQKKILA

-456 FKETLNFFLKTYDF
+456 FKETLNFFLKIYDF

-481 NYTTTKMAFDFNTPL
+481 NYTTTKMACDFNTPL

-504 HFLANVLDALLQDPH
+504 HFLASVLDALLQNPH

-586 NKLLKR
+586 NKLLKH

-631 LDLVGTIS
+631 LDLTGTIS

-672 KEFYQAFE
+672 KDFYQAFE

-693 KFFNSLVEIITALI
+693 KFFNSLTEIITALI
-707 APFKKHVVVCSG
+707 VPFKEHVVVCSG

>member
-1 MNKITL
+1 M
-7 FGVVQGVG
+7 VQGVG
-15 MRPFIYTLA
+15 MRPFVYTLA
-24 QKLELVGFVRNTQ
+24 QKLGLVGFTRNTQ
-37 VALEIILPAH
+37 AALEIVLPAH

-67 KIIISPYDK
+67 KIVISPYDK
-76 TLKFNDFRILESK
+76 ALHFNDFRILESK

-133 RYSLLSALPYD
+133 RYSLLNALPYD

-156 GFCAFVYKDANNKRF
+156 KFCASVYKDATNKRF

-179 KCGIT
+179 KCGIALT
-184 LNYKRFKNDDAL
+184 YKRFK
-196 LECAKDIQ
+196 
-204 KGKIIALKGNDDAL
+204 NDDAL

-235 LGGFALLCDGRNFQ
+235 LGGFALLCDARNFQ

-265 ALMFKDLNTAK
+265 ALMFKDLNSAK
-276 QHAFLNALECES
+276 QHAFLNELECES
-288 LNSTSA
+288 LNSVSA

-302 PNTPLAPNIAKNSP
+302 PNVKLAPNIAKNSP

-354 EAEIDALSFIF
+354 EKEIDSLHFIF

-378 IDDSIA
+378 IDDSVA
-384 QCIDNAIRPMRLAR
+384 QRVDNAIRPMRLAR

-407 PKRSNHSPKKILA
+407 PKRSNYPPKKILA

-434 ETSILL
+434 ETSVVL

-470 KPTILACDKHK
+470 KPTLLACDKHQ
-481 NYTTTKMAFDFNTPL
+481 NYTTTQMAFDFNTPL

-504 HFLANVLDALLQDPH
+504 HFLASVLDASLQDPR
-519 LNHPFIGIIWD
+519 LNHPFIGIVWD

-560 FLLLGGEKAIK
+560 FWLLGGQKAIK
-571 EPKRLVLEIALKHQL
+571 EPRRLVLEIALKHQL

-599 DELEIF
+599 DELGIF
-605 QQMHDRE
+605 KQIHDKK

-654 SDEIA
+654 SDENA
-659 FYPFKI
+659 FYPFEI
-665 KNSVVCL
+665 KNSVVRL

-688 ERIAK
+688 KRIAK

-707 APFKKHVVVCSG
+707 APFKGHVVVCSG

-726 LCEQLAKRLRGLKR
+726 LCEQLAKRLKKLQRE
-740 QYFFHKHFPPNDS
+740 YFFHKHFPPNDS

>member
-24 QKLELVGFVRNTQ
+24 QELELVGFVRNTQ
-37 VALEIILPAH
+37 AALEIVLPFH
-47 KTESF
+47 QTESF

-67 KIIISPYDK
+67 KIVISPYDK
-76 TLKFNDFRILESK
+76 ALKSNDFRILESK

-101 DLGVCEDCLR
+101 DLGVCEDCLH
-111 EIRDKNSPYFHYAF
+111 EIRDENSPYFRYAF

-133 RYSLLSALPYD
+133 RYSLLNALPYD

-156 GFCAFVYKDANNKRF
+156 GFCAFVYKDATNKRF

-204 KGKIIALKGNDDAL
+204 KGKIIALKG
-218 LECAKDIQKG
+218 
-228 KIIALKG
+228 
-235 LGGFALLCDGRNFQ
+235 LGGFALVCDARNFQ

-255 LLKNRPLKPF
+255 FLKNRPLKPF

-276 QHAFLNALECES
+276 QHAFLDALECES
-288 LNSTSA
+288 LKSASA
-294 PILLARKK
+294 PILLVRKK
-302 PNTPLAPNIAKNSP
+302 PNMQLAPNTAKNSP

-354 EAEIDALSFIF
+354 EKEIDSLHFIF

-384 QCIDNAIRPMRLAR
+384 QRVDNVIRPMRLAR

-407 PKRSNHSPKKILA
+407 PKRSNCLPKKILA

-470 KPTILACDKHK
+470 KPTLLACDKHK

-504 HFLANVLDALLQDPH
+504 HFLASVLDALLQDPH

-545 VGDFERIEEIARFEE
+545 VGDFERIEETARFEE
-560 FLLLGGEKAIK
+560 FLLLGGQKAIK

-586 NKLLKR
+586 NKLFKR

-605 QQMHDRE
+605 QQMHDRG

-631 LDLVGTIS
+631 LDLVKTIS

-665 KNSVVCL
+665 KNGVVCL

-688 ERIAK
+688 KRIAK
-693 KFFNSLVEIITALI
+693 KFFNSLTEIITTLI
-707 APFKKHVVVCSG
+707 APFKEHVVVCSG

-726 LCEQLAKRLRGLKR
+726 LCEQLAKRFKNLQRK
-740 QYFFHKHFPPNDS
+740 YFFHKHFPPNDS
-753 SIPVGQALM
+753 SIPIGQALM

>member
-15 MRPFIYTLA
+15 MRPFVYILA
-24 QKLELVGFVRNTQ
+24 QKLGLVGFARNAQ
-37 VALEIILPAH
+37 AALEIVLPIQ

-52 LNALKKGLP
+52 LNALKKELP

-67 KIIISPYDK
+67 KIVISPYDK
-76 TLKFNDFRILESK
+76 ALKFNDFRILESK

-101 DLGVCEDCLR
+101 DLGVCEDCLC

-133 RYSLLSALPYD
+133 RYSLLNALPYD

-156 GFCAFVYKDANNKRF
+156 KFCASVYKDANNKRF

-179 KCGIT
+179 KCGIALT
-184 LNYKRFKNDDAL
+184 YKQLKNDDAL
-196 LECAKDIQ
+196 LECTKDIQ
-204 KGKIIALKGNDDAL
+204 
-218 LECAKDIQKG
+218 EG

-235 LGGFALLCDGRNFQ
+235 LGGFALLCDARNFQ

-265 ALMFKDLNTAK
+265 ALMFKDLNSAK

-288 LNSTSA
+288 LNSVSA

-302 PNTPLAPNIAKNSP
+302 PNTRLAPNIAKNSP

-326 LHALLLDLLDFPI
+326 LHALLLDLLDSPI
-339 VFTSANFSSLPLASD
+339 IFTSANFSSLPLASD
-354 EAEIDALSFIF
+354 EKEINSLHFIF

-384 QCIDNAIRPMRLAR
+384 QCVDNAIRPMRLAR

-407 PKRSNHSPKKILA
+407 PKRSNHPPKKILA

-434 ETSILL
+434 ETSVVL

-470 KPTILACDKHK
+470 KPTLLACDKHQ
-481 NYTTTKMAFDFNTPL
+481 NYTTTQMAFDFNTPL

-504 HFLANVLDALLQDPH
+504 HFLASVLDALLQDPH
-519 LNHPFIGIIWD
+519 LNHPFIGIVWD

-537 KIYGAECF
+537 KVYGAECF
-545 VGDFERIEEIARFEE
+545 VGDLERIEEVARFEE
-560 FLLLGGEKAIK
+560 FWLLGGQKAIK
-571 EPKRLVLEIALKHQL
+571 EPRRLVLEIALKYQL

-599 DELEIF
+599 DELGIF
-605 QQMHDRE
+605 QQMHDKK

-659 FYPFKI
+659 FYPFEI
-665 KNSVVCL
+665 KNSVVRL

-707 APFKKHVVVCSG
+707 APFKGHVVVCSG

-726 LCEQLAKRLRGLKR
+726 LCEQLAKRLKKLQRE
-740 QYFFHKHFPPNDS
+740 YFFHKHFPPNDS

>member
-1 MNKITL
+1 
-7 FGVVQGVG
+7 

-37 VALEIILPAH
+37 AALEIILPAH

-67 KIIISPYDK
+67 KTIIGPYDK
-76 TLKFNDFRILESK
+76 ALHFNDFRILESK
-89 NHPLNLLSQIPK
+89 NYPLNLLSQIPK
-101 DLGVCEDCLR
+101 DLGVCKDCLR

-133 RYSLLSALPYD
+133 RYSLLNALPYD

-156 GFCAFVYKDANNKRF
+156 EFCASVYQDPTNKRF

-204 KGKIIALKGNDDAL
+204 KGKIIALKG
-218 LECAKDIQKG
+218 
-228 KIIALKG
+228 

-255 LLKNRPLKPF
+255 LLKKRPLKPF
-265 ALMFKDLNTAK
+265 ALMFKDLKSVK

-294 PILLARKK
+294 PILLAHKK
-302 PNTPLAPNIAKNSP
+302 PDTQLAPNIAKNSP

-354 EAEIDALSFIF
+354 EKEIDSLHFIF

-384 QCIDNAIRPMRLAR
+384 QRVDNIIRPMRLAR
-398 GFAPLYLTL
+398 GFAPLYLAL

-434 ETSILL
+434 ETSVLL

-470 KPTILACDKHK
+470 KPTLLACDKHK
-481 NYTTTKMAFDFNTPL
+481 NYTTTQMAFELNTPL

-504 HFLANVLDALLQDPH
+504 HFLASILDALLQDPH
-519 LNHPFIGIIWD
+519 LNHPFIGIVWD

-545 VGDFERIEEIARFEE
+545 VGDLERIEEIARFEE
-560 FLLLGGEKAIK
+560 FWLLGGQKAIK

-592 VQKHFKE
+592 IQKHFKE

-605 QQMHDRE
+605 KQMHDKK

-631 LDLVGTIS
+631 LDLTGTIS

-659 FYPFKI
+659 FYPFEI
-665 KNSVVCL
+665 KNSVVGL

-688 ERIAK
+688 KRIAK

-707 APFKKHVVVCSG
+707 APFKEHVVVCSG

>member
-1 MNKITL
+1 MQYLNQTAWEFALCNDATLLNKITL

-15 MRPFIYTLA
+15 MRPFVYTLA

-37 VALEIILPAH
+37 AALEIILPAH

-52 LNALKKGLP
+52 LNALKKELP

-76 TLKFNDFRILESK
+76 ALHFNDFRILESK

-101 DLGVCEDCLR
+101 DLGVCEDCLC

-133 RYSLLSALPYD
+133 RYSLLNALPYD

-156 GFCAFVYKDANNKRF
+156 EFCASIYQDPTNKRF

-179 KCGIT
+179 KCGIA
-184 LNYKRFKNDDAL
+184 LNYKRFK
-196 LECAKDIQ
+196 
-204 KGKIIALKGNDDAL
+204 NDDAL

-235 LGGFALLCDGRNFQ
+235 LGGFALLCDARNFQ

-288 LNSTSA
+288 LNSASA

-302 PNTPLAPNIAKNSP
+302 PDTQLAPNIAKNSP

-354 EAEIDALSFIF
+354 EKEIDSLHFIF

-384 QCIDNAIRPMRLAR
+384 QRVDNIIRPMRLAR
-398 GFAPLYLTL
+398 GFAPLYLAL
-407 PKRSNHSPKKILA
+407 PKRSNGSPKKILA

-434 ETSILL
+434 ETSVLL

-470 KPTILACDKHK
+470 KPTLLACDKHK
-481 NYTTTKMAFDFNTPL
+481 NYTTTQMAFEFNTPL

-504 HFLANVLDALLQDPH
+504 HFLASVLDALLQDPH
-519 LNHPFIGIIWD
+519 LNHPFIGIVWD

-545 VGDFERIEEIARFEE
+545 VGDLERIEETARFEE
-560 FLLLGGEKAIK
+560 FWLLGGQKAIK

-605 QQMHDRE
+605 QQMHDKK
-612 IQSVATN
+612 IQSIATN

-631 LDLVGTIS
+631 LGVVGTIS

-654 SDEIA
+654 SDEIT
-659 FYPFKI
+659 FYPFEI
-665 KNSVVCL
+665 KNSVVGL
-672 KEFYQAFE
+672 KAFYQAFE

-688 ERIAK
+688 KRIAK

-707 APFKKHVVVCSG
+707 APFKEHVVVCSG

-726 LCEQLAKRLRGLKR
+726 LCEQLAKRLKKLQRE
-740 QYFFHKHFPPNDS
+740 YFFHKHFPPNDS

-762 AYFNPTIIKK
+762 AYFNPIIIKK

>member
-37 VALEIILPAH
+37 AALEIILPAH

-76 TLKFNDFRILESK
+76 TLKSNDFRILESK

-101 DLGVCEDCLR
+101 DLGVCKDCLR

-133 RYSLLSALPYD
+133 RYSLLNALPYD

-156 GFCAFVYKDANNKRF
+156 EFCTFVYKDTNNKRF

-204 KGKIIALKGNDDAL
+204 KGKIIALKG
-218 LECAKDIQKG
+218 
-228 KIIALKG
+228 
-235 LGGFALLCDGRNFQ
+235 LGGFALLCDARNFQ

-276 QHAFLNALECES
+276 QHAFLSALECES
-288 LNSTSA
+288 LNSTSV

-302 PNTPLAPNIAKNSP
+302 PNTQLAPNIAKNSP

-339 VFTSANFSSLPLASD
+339 IFTSANFSSLPLASD

-365 DFKLTHNRAIIHR
+365 DFKLTHNRTIIHR

-384 QCIDNAIRPMRLAR
+384 QCIDNAMRPMRLAR
-398 GFAPLYLTL
+398 GFSPLYLTL
-407 PKRSNHSPKKILA
+407 PKRSKICKKKILA
-420 LGAEQKGHFSLLDS
+420 LGAEQKGYFSLLDS

-470 KPTILACDKHK
+470 KPTILACDKHQ
-481 NYTTTKMAFDFNTPL
+481 NYTTTQMACGFNTPL

-504 HFLANVLDALLQDPH
+504 HFLASVLDALLQDPH
-519 LNHPFIGIIWD
+519 LNNPFIGIVWD

-545 VGDFERIEEIARFEE
+545 VGDFERIEEMARFEE
-560 FLLLGGEKAIK
+560 FLLLGGQKAIK

-605 QQMHDRE
+605 QQMHDRK
-612 IQSVATN
+612 IQSIATN

-707 APFKKHVVVCSG
+707 APFKEHVVVCSG

-726 LCEQLAKRLRGLKR
+726 LCEQLAKRLMGLKR

-753 SIPVGQALM
+753 SVPIGQALM

>member
-24 QKLELVGFVRNTQ
+24 QKLGLVGFVRNAQ
-37 VALEIILPAH
+37 AALEIVLPAH

-76 TLKFNDFRILESK
+76 VLHFNDFRILESK

-133 RYSLLSALPYD
+133 RYSLLNALPYD

-156 GFCAFVYKDANNKRF
+156 KFCASTYQDPTNKRF

-179 KCGIT
+179 KCGIA
-184 LNYKRFKNDDAL
+184 LNYKRFK
-196 LECAKDIQ
+196 
-204 KGKIIALKGNDDAL
+204 NDDAL

-288 LNSTSA
+288 LISASA

-302 PNTPLAPNIAKNSP
+302 PDTQLAPNIAKNSP

-354 EAEIDALSFIF
+354 EKEIDSLHFIF

-378 IDDSIA
+378 IDDSIV
-384 QCIDNAIRPMRLAR
+384 QRVDNVIRPMRLAR

-407 PKRSNHSPKKILA
+407 PKRSNGSPKKILA

-434 ETSILL
+434 KTSVLL

-470 KPTILACDKHK
+470 KPTLLACDKHQ
-481 NYTTTKMAFDFNTPL
+481 NYTTTQMAFEFNTPL

-504 HFLANVLDALLQDPH
+504 HFLASVLDALLQDPH

-537 KIYGAECF
+537 KVYGAECF
-545 VGDFERIEEIARFEE
+545 VGDLERIEEIARFEE
-560 FLLLGGEKAIK
+560 FWLLGGQKAIK

-592 VQKHFKE
+592 IQKHFKE

-605 QQMHDRE
+605 QQMHDKK

-654 SDEIA
+654 SDESA
-659 FYPFKI
+659 FYPFTI
-665 KNSVVCL
+665 KNSVVGL

-688 ERIAK
+688 KRIAK

-707 APFKKHVVVCSG
+707 APFKEHVVVCSG

-753 SIPVGQALM
+753 SIPIGQALM

>member
-1 MNKITL
+1 MCNDATLLNKITL

-15 MRPFIYTLA
+15 MRPFVYTLA
-24 QKLELVGFVRNTQ
+24 QKLGLVGFARNAQ
-37 VALEIILPAH
+37 AALEIVLPAH

-76 TLKFNDFRILESK
+76 ALHFNDFRILESK

-133 RYSLLSALPYD
+133 RYSLLNAMPYD

-156 GFCAFVYKDANNKRF
+156 GFCASVYKNATNKRF

-179 KCGIT
+179 KCGIALT
-184 LNYKRFKNDDAL
+184 YKQLKN
-196 LECAKDIQ
+196 
-204 KGKIIALKGNDDAL
+204 GDAL

-235 LGGFALLCDGRNFQ
+235 LGGFALLCDARNFK

-265 ALMFKDLNTAK
+265 ALMFKDLNSAK

-302 PNTPLAPNIAKNSP
+302 PDTQLAPNIAKNSP

-354 EAEIDALSFIF
+354 EKEIDSLHFIF

-384 QCIDNAIRPMRLAR
+384 QRVDNAIRPMRLAR

-407 PKRSNHSPKKILA
+407 PKRSNCSPKKILA

-434 ETSILL
+434 ETSVVL

-470 KPTILACDKHK
+470 KPTLLACDKHQ

-504 HFLANVLDALLQDPH
+504 HFLASVLDASLQDPH
-519 LNHPFIGIIWD
+519 LNHPFIGIVWD

-545 VGDFERIEEIARFEE
+545 VGDFERIEEVARFEE
-560 FLLLGGEKAIK
+560 FWLLGGQKAIK
-571 EPKRLVLEIALKHQL
+571 EPRRLVLEIALKHQL

-599 DELEIF
+599 DELGIF
-605 QQMHDRE
+605 KQMHDKK

-659 FYPFKI
+659 FYPFEI
-665 KNSVVCL
+665 KNSVVRL

-688 ERIAK
+688 KRIAK

-707 APFKKHVVVCSG
+707 APFKGHVVVCSG

-726 LCEQLAKRLRGLKR
+726 LCEQLAKRLKKLQRE
-740 QYFFHKHFPPNDS
+740 YFFHKHFPPNDS

>member
-1 MNKITL
+1 M
-7 FGVVQGVG
+7 VQGVG
-15 MRPFIYTLA
+15 MRPFIYALA
-24 QKLELVGFVRNTQ
+24 QKLKLVGFVRNTQ
-37 VALEIILPAH
+37 VALEIILPTH
-47 KTESF
+47 QTESF

-133 RYSLLSALPYD
+133 RYSLLNALPYD

-156 GFCAFVYKDANNKRF
+156 GFCAFIYKDANNKRF

-204 KGKIIALKGNDDAL
+204 KGKIIALKG
-218 LECAKDIQKG
+218 
-228 KIIALKG
+228 
-235 LGGFALLCDGRNFQ
+235 LGGFALLCDARNFQ

-339 VFTSANFSSLPLASD
+339 VFTSANFNSLPLASD

-378 IDDSIA
+378 IDDSIV
-384 QCIDNAIRPMRLAR
+384 QCIDNATRPMRLAR

-407 PKRSNHSPKKILA
+407 PKRSNHSQKKILA

-456 FKETLNFFLKTYDF
+456 FKETLNFFLKIYDF

-481 NYTTTKMAFDFNTPL
+481 NYTTTKMACDFNTPL

-504 HFLANVLDALLQDPH
+504 HFLASVLDALLQNPH

-592 VQKHFKE
+592 IQKHFKE

-631 LDLVGTIS
+631 LDLTGTIS

-654 SDEIA
+654 SNETA

-688 ERIAK
+688 ERIAN

-707 APFKKHVVVCSG
+707 MPFKEHVVVCSG

>member
-1 MNKITL
+1 M
-7 FGVVQGVG
+7 VQGVG
-15 MRPFIYTLA
+15 MRPFVYTLA
-24 QKLELVGFVRNTQ
+24 QKLGLVGFVRNAQ
-37 VALEIILPAH
+37 AALEVVLPAH

-76 TLKFNDFRILESK
+76 ALHFNDFRILESK

-133 RYSLLSALPYD
+133 RYSLLNALPYD
-144 RENSALKPFKLC
+144 RGNSALKPFKLC
-156 GFCAFVYKDANNKRF
+156 GFCASVYKDATNKRF

-179 KCGIT
+179 KCGIALT
-184 LNYKRFKNDDAL
+184 YK
-196 LECAKDIQ
+196 Q
-204 KGKIIALKGNDDAL
+204 LKNDDAL

-235 LGGFALLCDGRNFQ
+235 LGGFALVCDARNFQ

-265 ALMFKDLNTAK
+265 ALMFKDLNSAK

-288 LNSTSA
+288 LISASA

-302 PNTPLAPNIAKNSP
+302 PDIKLAPNIAKNSP

-354 EAEIDALSFIF
+354 EKEIDSLHFIF

-378 IDDSIA
+378 IDDSIV
-384 QCIDNAIRPMRLAR
+384 QRVDNIIRPMRLAR

-407 PKRSNHSPKKILA
+407 PKRSNHPPKKILA

-470 KPTILACDKHK
+470 KPTLLACDKHQ
-481 NYTTTKMAFDFNTPL
+481 NYTTTKMAFELNTPL

-504 HFLANVLDALLQDPH
+504 HFLASVLDALLQDPH
-519 LNHPFIGIIWD
+519 LNHPFIGIVWD

-537 KIYGAECF
+537 KVYGAECF
-545 VGDFERIEEIARFEE
+545 VGDLERIEEIARFEE
-560 FLLLGGEKAIK
+560 FWLLGGQKAIK

-605 QQMHDRE
+605 KQMHDKK

-654 SDEIA
+654 SDESA
-659 FYPFKI
+659 FYPFEI
-665 KNSVVCL
+665 KNSVVGL

-688 ERIAK
+688 KRIAK

-707 APFKKHVVVCSG
+707 APFKEHVVVCSG

-726 LCEQLAKRLRGLKR
+726 LCEQLAQRLRGLKR

-753 SIPVGQALM
+753 SIPIGQALM

>member
-1 MNKITL
+1 MCNDATLLNKITL

-15 MRPFIYTLA
+15 MRPFIYALA
-24 QKLELVGFVRNTQ
+24 QKLGLVGFVRNAQ
-37 VALEIILPAH
+37 AALEIILPAH

-76 TLKFNDFRILESK
+76 ALHFNDFRILESK
-89 NHPLNLLSQIPK
+89 NRPLNLLSQIPK
-101 DLGVCEDCLR
+101 DLGVCKDCLR

-133 RYSLLSALPYD
+133 RYSLLNALPYD

-156 GFCAFVYKDANNKRF
+156 GFCTSAYQDPTNKRF

-179 KCGIT
+179 KCGIA

-196 LECAKDIQ
+196 LECT
-204 KGKIIALKGNDDAL
+204 
-218 LECAKDIQKG
+218 KDIQKG

-265 ALMFKDLNTAK
+265 ALMFKDLKSAK

-294 PILLARKK
+294 PILLAHKK
-302 PNTPLAPNIAKNSP
+302 PDTKLAPNIAKNSP

-354 EAEIDALSFIF
+354 EKEIDSLHFIF
-365 DFKLTHNRAIIHR
+365 DFKLTHNRAIIHK
-378 IDDSIA
+378 IDDSIV
-384 QCIDNAIRPMRLAR
+384 QRVDNVIRPMRLAR

-407 PKRSNHSPKKILA
+407 PKRSNHSSKKILA

-470 KPTILACDKHK
+470 KPTLLACDKHK
-481 NYTTTKMAFDFNTPL
+481 NYTTTQMAFDFNTPL

-504 HFLANVLDALLQDPH
+504 HFLASVLDALLQDPH
-519 LNHPFIGIIWD
+519 LNHPFIGIVWD

-537 KIYGAECF
+537 KVYGAECF
-545 VGDFERIEEIARFEE
+545 VGDLERIEEVARFEE
-560 FLLLGGEKAIK
+560 FWLLGGQKAIK

-592 VQKHFKE
+592 IQKHFKE

-605 QQMHDRE
+605 QQMHDKK
-612 IQSVATN
+612 IQSIATN

-631 LDLVGTIS
+631 LGLTGTIS

-688 ERIAK
+688 KRIAK

-707 APFKKHVVVCSG
+707 APFKEHVVVCSG

-726 LCEQLAKRLRGLKR
+726 LCEQLAQRLRGLKR

-762 AYFNPTIIKK
+762 AHFNPTIIKK

>member
-1 MNKITL
+1 MCNDAALLNQITL

-15 MRPFIYTLA
+15 MRPFVYILA
-24 QKLELVGFVRNTQ
+24 QKLGLVGFARNAQ
-37 VALEIILPAH
+37 AALEIVLPAH

-67 KIIISPYDK
+67 KIVISPYDK
-76 TLKFNDFRILESK
+76 TLHFNDFRILESK

-133 RYSLLSALPYD
+133 RYSLLNAMPYD

-156 GFCAFVYKDANNKRF
+156 KFCASVYKDATNKRF

-179 KCGIT
+179 KCGIA
-184 LNYKRFKNDDAL
+184 LNYK
-196 LECAKDIQ
+196 Q
-204 KGKIIALKGNDDAL
+204 LKNDDAL

-235 LGGFALLCDGRNFQ
+235 LGGFALLCDARNFK

-265 ALMFKDLNTAK
+265 ALMFKDLNAAK

-288 LNSTSA
+288 LNSVSA

-302 PNTPLAPNIAKNSP
+302 PNVKLAPNIAKNSP

-326 LHALLLDLLDFPI
+326 LHALLLDLLDSPI

-354 EAEIDALSFIF
+354 EKEIDSLHFIF

-378 IDDSIA
+378 IDDSIV
-384 QCIDNAIRPMRLAR
+384 QRVDNAIRPMRLAR

-407 PKRSNHSPKKILA
+407 PKRSNHPPKKILA

-434 ETSILL
+434 ETSVVL

-470 KPTILACDKHK
+470 KPTLLACDKHQ

-504 HFLANVLDALLQDPH
+504 HFLASVLDALLQDPH
-519 LNHPFIGIIWD
+519 LNHPFIGIVWD

-537 KIYGAECF
+537 KVYGAECF

-560 FLLLGGEKAIK
+560 FWLLGGQKAIK
-571 EPKRLVLEIALKHQL
+571 EPRRLVLEIALKHQL

-592 VQKHFKE
+592 VQKYFKE
-599 DELEIF
+599 DELGIF
-605 QQMHDRE
+605 QQMHDKK

-654 SDEIA
+654 SDENA
-659 FYPFKI
+659 FYPFEI
-665 KNSVVCL
+665 KNSVVRL

-688 ERIAK
+688 KRIAK

-707 APFKKHVVVCSG
+707 APFKGHVVVCSG

-726 LCEQLAKRLRGLKR
+726 LCEQLAKRLKKLQRE
-740 QYFFHKHFPPNDS
+740 YFFHKHFPPNDS

>member
-1 MNKITL
+1 MCNDATLLNKITL

-15 MRPFIYTLA
+15 MRPFVYTLA
-24 QKLELVGFVRNTQ
+24 QKLGLVGFARNAQ
-37 VALEIILPAH
+37 AALEIVLPAH

-67 KIIISPYDK
+67 KIVISPYDK
-76 TLKFNDFRILESK
+76 ALHFNDFRILESK

-133 RYSLLSALPYD
+133 RYSLLNAMPYD

-156 GFCAFVYKDANNKRF
+156 GFCASVYKDATNKRF

-179 KCGIT
+179 KCGIALT
-184 LNYKRFKNDDAL
+184 YKRFKNDDAL
-196 LECAKDIQ
+196 FKCAKDIQ
-204 KGKIIALKGNDDAL
+204 
-218 LECAKDIQKG
+218 EG

-235 LGGFALLCDGRNFQ
+235 LGGFALLCDARNFQ

-265 ALMFKDLNTAK
+265 ALMFKDLNAAK
-276 QHAFLNALECES
+276 QYAFLNELECES
-288 LNSTSA
+288 LNSVSA

-302 PNTPLAPNIAKNSP
+302 PNIKLAPNIAKNSP

-326 LHALLLDLLDFPI
+326 LHALLLDLLDSPI

-354 EAEIDALSFIF
+354 EKEIDSLHFIF

-378 IDDSIA
+378 IDDSIV
-384 QCIDNAIRPMRLAR
+384 QRVDNVIRPMRLAR

-407 PKRSNHSPKKILA
+407 PKRSNHPPKKILA

-434 ETSILL
+434 ETSVLL

-470 KPTILACDKHK
+470 KPTLLACDKHQ
-481 NYTTTKMAFDFNTPL
+481 NYTTTKIAFNFNTPL

-504 HFLANVLDALLQDPH
+504 HFLASVLDALLQDPR
-519 LNHPFIGIIWD
+519 LNHPFIGIVWD

-537 KIYGAECF
+537 KVYGAECF
-545 VGDFERIEEIARFEE
+545 AGDLERIEEIARFEE
-560 FLLLGGEKAIK
+560 FWLLGGQKAIK
-571 EPKRLVLEIALKHQL
+571 EPRRLVLEIALKHQL

-599 DELEIF
+599 DELGIF
-605 QQMHDRE
+605 KQMHDKK

-659 FYPFKI
+659 FYPFEI
-665 KNSVVCL
+665 KNSVVGL

-688 ERIAK
+688 KRIAK
-693 KFFNSLVEIITALI
+693 KFFNSLIEIITALI
-707 APFKKHVVVCSG
+707 APFKGHVVVCSG

-726 LCEQLAKRLRGLKR
+726 LCEQLAKRLKKLQRE
-740 QYFFHKHFPPNDS
+740 YFFHKHFPPNDS

>member
-24 QKLELVGFVRNTQ
+24 QKLELVGFVRNAQ
-37 VALEIILPAH
+37 AALEIVLPAH

-67 KIIISPYDK
+67 KITISPYDEA
-76 TLKFNDFRILESK
+76 LKFNDFRILESK

-111 EIRDKNSPYFHYAF
+111 EIRDENSPYFHYAF

-133 RYSLLSALPYD
+133 RYSLLNAMPYD

-156 GFCAFVYKDANNKRF
+156 GFCASVYKDAHNKRF

-179 KCGIT
+179 KCGIA
-184 LNYKRFKNDDAL
+184 LNYKRFK
-196 LECAKDIQ
+196 
-204 KGKIIALKGNDDAL
+204 NDDAL

-235 LGGFALLCDGRNFQ
+235 LGGFALLCDARNFQ

-265 ALMFKDLNTAK
+265 ALMFKDLKSAK

-302 PNTPLAPNIAKNSP
+302 PDTQLAPNIAKNSP

-378 IDDSIA
+378 IDDSIV
-384 QCIDNAIRPMRLAR
+384 QRVDNIIRPMRLAR

-407 PKRSNHSPKKILA
+407 SKRSNGSPKKILA

-434 ETSILL
+434 ETSVLL

-470 KPTILACDKHK
+470 KPTLLACDKHK

-504 HFLANVLDALLQDPH
+504 HFLASVLDALLQNPH
-519 LNHPFIGIIWD
+519 LNHPFIGIVWD
-530 GSGAYEN
+530 GSGAYDN

-560 FLLLGGEKAIK
+560 FWLLGGQKAIK

-586 NKLLKR
+586 NKLLRR

-605 QQMHDRE
+605 QQMHDKK

-659 FYPFKI
+659 FYPFTI
-665 KNSVVCL
+665 KNSVVGL
-672 KEFYQAFE
+672 KDFYQAFE

-688 ERIAK
+688 KRIAK

-707 APFKKHVVVCSG
+707 VPFKEHVVVCSG

-726 LCEQLAKRLRGLKR
+726 LCEQLAQRLRGLKR
-740 QYFFHKHFPPNDS
+740 EYFFHKHFPPNDS
-753 SIPVGQALM
+753 SIPIGQALM

>member
-1 MNKITL
+1 
-7 FGVVQGVG
+7 

-37 VALEIILPAH
+37 AALEIILPAH

-52 LNALKKGLP
+52 LNALKKELP

-67 KIIISPYDK
+67 EIIISPYDK
-76 TLKFNDFRILESK
+76 TLKSNDFRILESK

-101 DLGVCEDCLR
+101 DLGVCKDCLC

-133 RYSLLSALPYD
+133 RYSLLNALPYD

-156 GFCAFVYKDANNKRF
+156 GFCAFVYQDPTNKRF

-179 KCGIT
+179 KCGIA
-184 LNYKRFKNDDAL
+184 LNYKRFK
-196 LECAKDIQ
+196 
-204 KGKIIALKGNDDAL
+204 NDDAL

-288 LNSTSA
+288 LSSTSA
-294 PILLARKK
+294 PILLVRKK

-339 VFTSANFSSLPLASD
+339 IFTSANFSSLPLASD

-384 QCIDNAIRPMRLAR
+384 QRVDNIIRPMRLAR

-407 PKRSNHSPKKILA
+407 PKRSNGSQKKILA

-434 ETSILL
+434 ETSTLL

-481 NYTTTKMAFDFNTPL
+481 NYTTTKMTFDFNTPL

-504 HFLANVLDALLQDPH
+504 HFLASVLDALLQDPH
-519 LNHPFIGIIWD
+519 LNHPFIGIVWD

-545 VGDFERIEEIARFEE
+545 VGDLERIEEIARFEE
-560 FLLLGGEKAIK
+560 FLLLGGQKAIK
-571 EPKRLVLEIALKHQL
+571 EPKRLVLEISLKHQL

-605 QQMHDRE
+605 QQMHDKK
-612 IQSVATN
+612 IQSIATN

-659 FYPFKI
+659 FYPFTI
-665 KNSVVCL
+665 KNSVVGL

-707 APFKKHVVVCSG
+707 APFKEHVVVCSG

-740 QYFFHKHFPPNDS
+740 RYFFHKHFPPNDS

>member
-1 MNKITL
+1 MRNDATLLNKITL

-37 VALEIILPAH
+37 AALEIILPAH

-67 KIIISPYDK
+67 KTIISPYDK
-76 TLKFNDFRILESK
+76 ALHFNGFRILESK
-89 NHPLNLLSQIPK
+89 NRPLNLLSQIPK
-101 DLGVCEDCLR
+101 DLGVCKDCLS
-111 EIRDKNSPYFHYAF
+111 EIRDKNSPYFYYAF

-133 RYSLLSALPYD
+133 RYSLLNALPYD

-156 GFCAFVYKDANNKRF
+156 EFCTSVYQDPTNKRF

-179 KCGIT
+179 KCGIA
-184 LNYKRFKNDDAL
+184 LNYKRFK
-196 LECAKDIQ
+196 
-204 KGKIIALKGNDDAL
+204 NDDAL

-276 QHAFLNALECES
+276 QHAFLNALEGES
-288 LNSTSA
+288 LISASA

-302 PNTPLAPNIAKNSP
+302 PDTPLAPNIAKNSP

-354 EAEIDALSFIF
+354 EAEIDSLSFIF

-398 GFAPLYLTL
+398 GFAPLYFTL
-407 PKRSNHSPKKILA
+407 PKRSNGSLKKILA
-420 LGAEQKGHFSLLDS
+420 LGAQQKGHFSLLDS

-470 KPTILACDKHK
+470 KPTILACDKHQ
-481 NYTTTKMAFDFNTPL
+481 NYTTTKMAYGFNTPL

-504 HFLANVLDALLQDPH
+504 HFLASILDALLQDPH

-545 VGDFERIEEIARFEE
+545 VGDLERIEEIARFEE
-560 FLLLGGEKAIK
+560 FWLLGGQKAIK

-586 NKLLKR
+586 NKLLER
-592 VQKHFKE
+592 VQKHFKK

-605 QQMHDRE
+605 KQMHDKK

-631 LDLVGTIS
+631 LDLTGTIS

-707 APFKKHVVVCSG
+707 APFKEHVVVCSG

-753 SIPVGQALM
+753 SIPIGQALM

>member
-1 MNKITL
+1 M
-7 FGVVQGVG
+7 VQGVG

-37 VALEIILPAH
+37 AALEIILPAH

-76 TLKFNDFRILESK
+76 TLIFNGFRILESK
-89 NHPLNLLSQIPK
+89 NHSLNLLSQIPK
-101 DLGVCEDCLR
+101 DLGVCKDCLR

-133 RYSLLSALPYD
+133 RYSLLNAMPYD

-156 GFCAFVYKDANNKRF
+156 KFCASVYKDTHNKRF

-179 KCGIT
+179 KCGIA
-184 LNYKRFKNDDAL
+184 LNYK
-196 LECAKDIQ
+196 Q
-204 KGKIIALKGNDDAL
+204 LKNDDAL

-235 LGGFALLCDGRNFQ
+235 LGGFALLCDARNFQ

-265 ALMFKDLNTAK
+265 ALMFKDLNAAK
-276 QHAFLNALECES
+276 QYAFLNALECES
-288 LNSTSA
+288 LNSVSA

-302 PNTPLAPNIAKNSP
+302 PNIKLAPNIAKNSP

-354 EAEIDALSFIF
+354 ETEIDALSFIF

-384 QCIDNAIRPMRLAR
+384 QHVDNVIRPMRLAR

-407 PKRSNHSPKKILA
+407 PKRSNGSPKKILA

-434 ETSILL
+434 ETSVLL

-470 KPTILACDKHK
+470 KPTLLACDKHK
-481 NYTTTKMAFDFNTPL
+481 NYTTTQMAFDFNTPL

-504 HFLANVLDALLQDPH
+504 HFLASVLDALLQDPH

-537 KIYGAECF
+537 KVYGAECF
-545 VGDFERIEEIARFEE
+545 VGDLERIEEIARFEE
-560 FLLLGGEKAIK
+560 FWLLGGQKAIK

-605 QQMHDRE
+605 QQMHDKK

-631 LDLVGTIS
+631 LGVVGTIS

-654 SDEIA
+654 SDENA
-659 FYPFKI
+659 FYPFEI
-665 KNSVVCL
+665 KNSVVGL
-672 KEFYQAFE
+672 KAFYQAFE

-688 ERIAK
+688 KRIAK

-707 APFKKHVVVCSG
+707 VPFKGHVVVCSG

-726 LCEQLAKRLRGLKR
+726 LCEQLAKRLKKLQRE
-740 QYFFHKHFPPNDS
+740 YFFHKHFPPNDS
-753 SIPVGQALM
+753 SIPIGQALM